1 MLISI
6 GIGGGILKDYKTESI
21 RNICLGAHSGAGK
34 TSLAEALVFDMG
46 ITNRLGA
53 IENGTT
59 VSDYNEDEIE
69 RQISISSSLLHGE
82 WNNCKINLIDT
93 PGYSDFFGEVVGGLN
108 AADSVLIAVSAA
120 SGVEV
125 GTELVWNKAIELNLP
140 RFIVINK
147 LDRENISFDEVV
159 TSLHDTF
166 GRKVVLAQFPVN
178 IGPAFNG
185 VIDLI
190 KKKYLK
196 YSTDGSGNY
205 TEEEIPSD
213 LKDKTEEMYM
223 QLIESVA
230 ESDESLME
238 KYLEAGEL
246 TEEEFRKGLH
256 SAIMADE
263 IYPVFCAAA
272 VPNIGVKRLLDVMVN
287 FLPSPAEMPPVKGT
301 DKSDNEIDRKRND
314 NEPVSLKIF
323 KTVSEA
329 HVGELS
335 YFKIISGV
343 LKTGLDLTNI
353 TQDKSERIGQLFVLN
368 GKNKSNVD
376 LMHAGDVG
384 AVVKLKAT
392 HTGDT
397 LCDKIKSIK
406 FPKISFPEPIIRTAI
421 IPKAKGDEEK
431 ISVGLHSLHEEDPT
445 FISKYDP
452 ELKQTI
458 ISGQGELHLVIILK
472 RLKQKYGV
480 EVDEEEPRIPYREA
494 IKGKAEAQGKYKKQS
509 GGKGQYGDC
518 HLRLEP
524 LPRGKQFEFV
534 DAIVGGVI
542 PGKFIPAVEKGVV
555 ERMEKGV
562 IAGYPVI
569 DVKVTCFY
577 GSYHNVD
584 SSEMAFKVAASMGFQ
599 KAFMDAK
606 PVLLEPLYDITI
618 KVPEEYM
625 GDVMGDVSG
634 RRGKIIGMDS
644 EGKFQV
650 IRAQIPLA
658 ELYKYSTTL
667 RSMTQGR
674 GFHTRSFA
682 KYEEVPSDIAQKVI
696 EQAKKEKEEEE

>member
-1 MLISI
+1 
-6 GIGGGILKDYKTESI
+6 LKDYKTESI

-34 TSLAEALVFDMG
+34 TSLAESLVFGMG
-46 ITNRLGA
+46 VTNRLGT
-53 IENGTT
+53 IENGTM

-69 RQISISSSLLHGE
+69 RQISISSALLHGE
-82 WNNCKINLIDT
+82 WNNCKINIIDT

-108 AADSVLIAVSAA
+108 AADSVMVVVSAT

-125 GTELVWNKAIELNLP
+125 GSELVWNKAVDLNLP
-140 RFIVINK
+140 RFIVVNK
-147 LDRENISFDEVV
+147 LDRENINFDDVAA
-159 TSLHDTF
+159 SLTDSF
-166 GRKVVLAQFPVN
+166 GRKVQLTQFPVN
-178 IGPAFNG
+178 AGPGFNG
-185 VIDLI
+185 IIDLI

-196 YSTDGSGNY
+196 FSTDGSGKF
-205 TEEEIPSD
+205 TEEAIPAD
-213 LKDKTEEMYM
+213 LEDKTEELYM

-238 KYLEAGEL
+238 KYLEEGEL

-256 SAIMADE
+256 TAILADE
-263 IYPVFCAAA
+263 IYPVFCTAAT
-272 VPNIGVKRLLDVMVN
+272 PNIGVRRLLDVIVN
-287 FLPSPAEMPPVKGT
+287 FLPSPNEMPPLKGT
-301 DKSDNEIDRKRND
+301 DSSGNETERKSDDG
-314 NEPVSLKIF
+314 EPVSAKVF

-335 YFKIISGV
+335 YFKIVSGAM
-343 LKTGLDLTNI
+343 KTGLDLTNS
-353 TQDKSERIGQLFVLN
+353 TQEKAERIGQLFVLN
-368 GKNKSNVD
+368 GKNKTNVD
-376 LMHAGDVG
+376 VLHAGDVG

-397 LCDKIKSIK
+397 LCDKSKSIN
-406 FPKISFPEPIIRTAI
+406 FPKIDFPEPIIRTAI

-445 FISKYDP
+445 FVSKFDP
-452 ELKQTI
+452 ELRQTI

-472 RLKQKYGV
+472 RLKQKYNV

-494 IKGKAEAQGKYKKQS
+494 IKGKAESQGKYKKQS
-509 GGKGQYGDC
+509 GGRGQYGDC

-524 LPRGKQFEFV
+524 LPRGSQFEFV

-542 PGKFIPAVEKGVV
+542 PGKFIPAVEKGIV

-569 DVKVTCFY
+569 DVKVTCFD

-599 KAFMDAK
+599 KAFNDAK

-634 RRGKIIGMDS
+634 RRGKIMGMDT

-674 GFHTRSFA
+674 GIHTRSFA
-682 KYEEVPSDIAQKVI
+682 KYEQVPSDIAQKVI
-696 EQAKKEKEEEE
+696 EQAQKDKEEEE